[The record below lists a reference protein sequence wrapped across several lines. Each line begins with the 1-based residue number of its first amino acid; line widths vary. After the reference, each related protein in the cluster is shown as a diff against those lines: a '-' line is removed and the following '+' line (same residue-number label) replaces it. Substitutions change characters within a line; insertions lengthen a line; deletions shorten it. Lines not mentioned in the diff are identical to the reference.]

1 MVHKKCG
8 KCAGHDAYY
17 GVMFQNFA
25 KQTLCMLDAVTV
37 QDSSDF
43 GTHKPTTPFPDFCH
57 FECHRKP
64 NNLNI
69 IISNPNFFF
78 LGGGRINITLRV
90 QTTCQCLS
98 CVIELFKV
106 LEFNTENN
114 KKVKAS

>member
-1 MVHKKCG
+1 MVHMKCG

-25 KQTLCMLDAVTV
+25 KQTLCMLDALTF

-43 GTHKPTTPFPDFCH
+43 GTHKPTTPFPDFFH

-69 IISNPNFFF
+69 IISNQKFF
-78 LGGGRINITLRV
+78 GGLEDKNITESSNYLPV
-90 QTTCQCLS
+90 P
-98 CVIELFKV
+98 ELCH
-106 LEFNTENN
+106 
-114 KKVKAS
+114 